1 MPCGGHAVIA
11 TRAGSSIEAPDP
23 FAFRLDFQQPNA
35 DFVAY
40 QKGLIDRM
48 AEGFGPWRF

>member
-1 MPCGGHAVIA
+1 M
-11 TRAGSSIEAPDP
+11 IEAADP

-35 DFVAY
+35 DFLAF